1 MLVWFSLNLKILPNK
16 KIVNVVFRKNLD
28 IFVISPSPFFLI
40 SLSLDLA
47 DQPQELTFLQQVDYQ
62 HQVHVEEGSVISG

>member
-1 MLVWFSLNLKILPNK
+1 MLT
-16 KIVNVVFRKNLD
+16 KNLD

-40 SLSLDLA
+40 SLSLNLA

>member
-1 MLVWFSLNLKILPNK
+1 MFTND
-16 KIVNVVFRKNLD
+16 LD
-28 IFVISPSPFFLI
+28 IFVISPSPLFLI

-62 HQVHVEEGSVISG
+62 HQVHVEEGAVITGKVLEVRF